1 MKAGSKLEALLG
13 QAVFAVTAE
22 LGPPKGPDVSVVD
35 RKIELLRNVCDAIN
49 VTDNQTAI
57 VRLSSG
63 ATCARLCASGVEP
76 VMQMTARDRNR
87 LAIQADVFGAVSQGV
102 RNLLCLS
109 GDHQTFG
116 NHPQA
121 KNVYDIDSIQMIAMI
136 KDMRD
141 EARTQGG
148 DEIEGEVPM
157 FIGGAANPFGDPFEM
172 RVIRLA
178 KKVAAGVDFIQT
190 QCIYD
195 MPRFREWMRR
205 IVDLGL
211 HEKVHILAGVMP
223 LKSAG
228 MARYVHSSVAGIR
241 IPDAVMKRISGAGR
255 GKSARQEGMRMCAET
270 IQELREIEG
279 VHGVHIMAVEWEEAI
294 EPITEQ
300 AGLLPRPDALST
312 LSDPT
317 LGDEGESDG

>member
-1 MKAGSKLEALLG
+1 MKAGSKLERLLRQGSFAL
-13 QAVFAVTAE
+13 TAE

-35 RKIELLRNVCDAIN
+35 RKIELLRNVCDAVN

-57 VRLSSG
+57 VRLCS
-63 ATCARLCASGVEP
+63 AAACARLVAAGTEP

-102 RNLLCLS
+102 RNLLCLT

-121 KNVYDIDSIQMIAMI
+121 RNVYDLDSVQMIAML
-136 KDMRD
+136 KGMRD
-141 EARTQGG
+141 EGHLLGG
-148 DEIEGEVPM
+148 EEIEGEVPL

-211 HEKVHILAGVMP
+211 HEKVYILAGVMP

-228 MARYVHSSVAGIR
+228 MARYVDSSVAGIR
-241 IPDAVMKRISGAGR
+241 IPGPIIKRMAGAGR
-255 GKSARQEGMRMCAET
+255 GKAAREEGIRMCAET

-279 VHGVHIMAVEWEEAI
+279 VHGVHVMAVEWEEAI
-294 EPITEQ
+294 EPIAEQ
-300 AGLLPRPDALST
+300 AGLLPRPTVSV
-312 LSDPT
+312 
-317 LGDEGESDG
+317 E